1 VAFVCSGINK
11 IKPLEKDMG
20 KFKEFLIEQDDEEIV
35 DLDSL
40 SSEELFQI
48 INDELSQMDEEEI
61 NLFGYVLYNE
71 FFDDADTEEDDYD
84 DFTLED
90 VQAMIAELGVEFYV
104 DIADLLLPDED
115 SDDEESDDEIYDGV
129 DEAVSRVMKR
139 KNMNRKKR
147 KFFKKTKAELRKG
160 LAARRKANRLN
171 KAKRR
176 KYFRVNKKRI
186 EMYKKSRATAIRKGR
201 HIKKVRRGA

>member
-1 VAFVCSGINK
+1 
-11 IKPLEKDMG
+11 MG
-20 KFKEFLIEQDDEEIV
+20 KFKDFLSEQSEDDIVV
-35 DLDSL
+35 DLDTL
-40 SSEELFQI
+40 SSVELLKI

-71 FFDDADTEEDDYD
+71 FFDDEETAEDDYE

-90 VQAMIAELGVEFYV
+90 VQAMIAELGAEFYA
-104 DIADLLLPDED
+104 DIADLLLPDEE
-115 SDDEESDDEIYDGV
+115 SDDEEEDI
-129 DEAVSRVMKR
+129 DEAVGRIMKR

-171 KAKRR
+171 KAKRK

-186 EMYKKSRATAIRKGR
+186 AMYQKSRATAIKKGR

>member
-1 VAFVCSGINK
+1 
-11 IKPLEKDMG
+11 MG
-20 KFKEFLIEQDDEEIV
+20 KFKDFLSEQSEDDIVV
-35 DLDSL
+35 DLDTL
-40 SSEELFQI
+40 SSVELLKI

-71 FFDDADTEEDDYD
+71 FFDDEETAEDDYE

-90 VQAMIAELGVEFYV
+90 VQAMIAELGAEFYA
-104 DIADLLLPDED
+104 DIADLLLPDEE
-115 SDDEESDDEIYDGV
+115 SDDEESDDEEEDDEEEDI
-129 DEAVSRVMKR
+129 DEAVGRIMKR

-171 KAKRR
+171 KAKRK

-186 EMYKKSRATAIRKGR
+186 AMYQKSRATAIKKGR

>member
-1 VAFVCSGINK
+1 
-11 IKPLEKDMG
+11 MG
-20 KFKEFLIEQDDEEIV
+20 KFKDFLSEQSEDDIVV
-35 DLDSL
+35 DLDTL
-40 SSEELFQI
+40 SSVELLKI

-71 FFDDADTEEDDYD
+71 FFDDEETAEDDYE
-84 DFTLED
+84 DFTLVD
-90 VQAMIAELGVEFYV
+90 VQAMIAELGAEFYA
-104 DIADLLLPDED
+104 DIADLLLPDEE
-115 SDDEESDDEIYDGV
+115 SDDEEEDDEEDIDEEDI
-129 DEAVSRVMKR
+129 DEAVGRIMKR

-171 KAKRR
+171 KAKRK

-186 EMYKKSRATAIRKGR
+186 AMYQKSRATAIKKGR

>member
-1 VAFVCSGINK
+1 
-11 IKPLEKDMG
+11 MG
-20 KFKEFLIEQDDEEIV
+20 KFKDFLIEQSEDDIVV
-35 DLDSL
+35 DLDTL
-40 SSEELFQI
+40 SSVELLQI

-71 FFDDADTEEDDYD
+71 FFDDAETAEDDYE
-84 DFTLED
+84 DFTIED
-90 VQAMIAELGVEFYV
+90 VQAMIAELGAEFYA
-104 DIADLLLPDED
+104 DIADLLLPDEE
-115 SDDEESDDEIYDGV
+115 SDDEEMDDDEETDGI
-129 DEAVSRVMKR
+129 DEAVARVMKR

-171 KAKRR
+171 KAKRK

-186 EMYKKSRATAIRKGR
+186 ELYKKSRATAIKKGR